1 MSIQASH
8 SNRPVTD
15 AAKQSG
21 LVADGQQAHLL
32 PADEVEDDVPDLRL
46 RDRIEHGGHLVGDQI
61 ACLWPKGTGHSDTLQ
76 LAATQLV
83 GPARQPAGLDAER
96 RQQFS
101 GSLAALGQRAGDAP
115 ARVERKL
122 RVLEDELYRTEPV
135 FVLLYSESD
144 TMRLFRDNVTL

>member
-1 MSIQASH
+1 MSSQASH

-46 RDRIEHGGHLVGDQI
+46 HDRIEHGGHLVGDQI

-76 LAATQLV
+76 LV
-83 GPARQPAGLDAER
+83 GPTRQPARLDAER

-122 RVLEDELYRTEPV
+122 RVLEDDLHRTEPV

-144 TMRLFRDNVTL
+144 TMRLFRDNITCSLIG